1 MIDGRTICDNGL
13 HASPNGAAIDIR
25 LPWYR
30 ALPLSVVS
38 IDEVAIDGEIMDRR
52 NLSFELD
59 GSRFHL
65 DDMRSRT
72 DVWWYVLDDA
82 RLHVQGRP
90 IAAGEDHGVAVKMSV
105 RPPYIGGFNLPV
117 KSTKTLT
124 AR

>member
-1 MIDGRTICDNGL
+1 MIDGRTVCDNGL
-13 HASPNGAAIDIR
+13 HASPNGAVINVR

-38 IDEVAIDGEIMDRR
+38 IDEVVIDGVNVDHE
-52 NLSFELD
+52 NLCVELD
-59 GSRFHL
+59 GRRFRPGE
-65 DDMRSRT
+65 MRSMK

-82 RLHVQGRP
+82 HLHVDGHS
-90 IAAGEDHGVAVKMSV
+90 IAVGEDHSVAVKMSV

-117 KSTKTLT
+117 ESTKTLT

>member
-1 MIDGRTICDNGL
+1 MIDGHTICDNGL
-13 HASPNGAAIDIR
+13 HASLNGAEIDVR

-30 ALPLSVVS
+30 ALPLSVIS
-38 IDEVAIDGEIMDRR
+38 IDEVAIDGEIIDHQ

-65 DDMRSRT
+65 GDMRSRT

-82 RLHVQGRP
+82 RLHVDGSP
-90 IAAGEDHGVAVKMSV
+90 IAAGENHSVAVKMSV

-117 KSTKTLT
+117 KSAKTLT